1 MTRPLMRRQLARR
14 SWSKTACAVA
24 VLAVLAAAC
33 GSDAKTGAT
42 TTVTSTA
49 SAPETTPVPTSPAS
63 ATSAPSDVATT
74 AAAAVD
80 TLPVDTASPTT
91 DLPTSPPFETATMSE
106 TFVDTSRPTVPL
118 SGPQLPSRTIDTT
131 IVYPQGSGP
140 FPLIVMSHGIG
151 GAPKGYTVLSGVWAS
166 LGYVVALPAFP
177 LTNDRA
183 PGAETNL
190 FDGVNQPKDVSFV
203 IDQLLGLN
211 GDDKSPLF
219 GRIDADRIGVA
230 GHSFGAATTYALT
243 FAGCCRD
250 PRIKAVVILAG
261 LIFID
266 PDNNDFSR
274 PLPILIMHGDA
285 DTTLN
290 IALDT
295 AVYPQL
301 AGPKWFVTLLG
312 ANHSSPFVNGHS
324 KWTKIVHDTT
334 SDFWNGTL
342 GNDPS
347 SLQTLRTDAVVEG
360 VSTLESSP

>member
-1 MTRPLMRRQLARR
+1 MTCRQLALR

-24 VLAVLAAAC
+24 ALAVLAAAC
-33 GSDAKTGAT
+33 GSDAKTAAT
-42 TTVTSTA
+42 TTVAPAA
-49 SAPETTPVPTSPAS
+49 SAPVPTSPAS
-63 ATSAPSDVATT
+63 ATSAPSTDVETT
-74 AAAAVD
+74 AAAVVD
-80 TLPVDTASPTT
+80 TVPADTGSPTT
-91 DLPTSPPFETATMSE
+91 DLPTAPFETVTMSE

-118 SGPQLPSRTIDTT
+118 EGPQLASRTIETT
-131 IVYPQGSGP
+131 IVYPHGPGP

-151 GAPKGYTVLSGVWAS
+151 GTPKDYTVLSGIWAR

-177 LTNDRA
+177 LTNHQA
-183 PGAETNL
+183 ANAETNL

-203 IDQLLGLN
+203 IDQVLGLN

-243 FAGCCRD
+243 FADCCRD
-250 PRIKAVVILAG
+250 QRIKAVVILAG

-266 PDNNDFSR
+266 PDHNDFSR
-274 PLPILIMHGDA
+274 PLPILIVHGDA
-285 DTTLN
+285 DKTLN
-290 IALDT
+290 IALDA

-312 ANHSSPFVNGHS
+312 ADHGSPYENDQS
-324 KWTKIVHDTT
+324 KWTTIVRAST
-334 SDFWNGTL
+334 SDFWSGTL

-347 SLQTLRTDAVVEG
+347 SLQSLRIDAVVDG
-360 VSTLESSP
+360 LSTLESSA